1 MNESK
6 KIDPRELS
14 PLALAFVGDSVLELL
29 VRQRL
34 AEHHRLSAG
43 RLNAEKVKYV
53 SARAQFREEQLLE
66 PLFTEDDYKVYD
78 KYSDG
83 DDFGD
88 EGYIGRFRLIYY
100 AIKNNLPIIARLNN
114 RYGKEVTLRFFPKG
128 FEYSEKDDKIRVIM
142 DGCKYR
148 QLNLGRII
156 NCQLYTGTGRWNEKP
171 EAMQIRE
178 LTLQIN
184 DERNALERVMLH
196 FAHFEKQAER
206 VDDNKYLLHLKYYAT
221 DETEIVIRVLSFGPC
236 VKVISP
242 DSFVGLIKERLE
254 EQKRCGVR

>member
-1 MNESK
+1 
-6 KIDPRELS
+6 
-14 PLALAFVGDSVLELL
+14 
-29 VRQRL
+29 
-34 AEHHRLSAG
+34 
-43 RLNAEKVKYV
+43 
-53 SARAQFREEQLLE
+53 
-66 PLFTEDDYKVYD
+66 
-78 KYSDG
+78 
-83 DDFGD
+83 
-88 EGYIGRFRLIYY
+88 
-100 AIKNNLPIIARLNN
+100 
-114 RYGKEVTLRFFPKG
+114 
-128 FEYSEKDDKIRVIM
+128 M

-156 NCQLYTGTGRWNEKP
+156 NCQLYTGTGQWNEKP

-196 FAHFEKQAER
+196 FAHFEKQAEL

-254 EQKRCGVR
+254 EQMACGEV

>member
-1 MNESK
+1 
-6 KIDPRELS
+6 
-14 PLALAFVGDSVLELL
+14 
-29 VRQRL
+29 
-34 AEHHRLSAG
+34 
-43 RLNAEKVKYV
+43 
-53 SARAQFREEQLLE
+53 
-66 PLFTEDDYKVYD
+66 
-78 KYSDG
+78 
-83 DDFGD
+83 
-88 EGYIGRFRLIYY
+88 
-100 AIKNNLPIIARLNN
+100 
-114 RYGKEVTLRFFPKG
+114 
-128 FEYSEKDDKIRVIM
+128 M

-156 NCQLYTGTGRWNEKP
+156 NCQLYTGTGRWKEKP

-254 EQKRCGVR
+254 EQKRCGVGIHASPRKRGGGTAVEVFRLAVQYSDSPAFTILKLFRAVTVGIVIAQKF